1 MSWKLKLLNQVEEK
15 VKNFGGRCWRW
26 INLIDS
32 KHFII
37 SKLSRL
43 LNKVIVI
50 TYVEVK

>member
-1 MSWKLKLLNQVEEK
+1 M
-15 VKNFGGRCWRW
+15 W

-50 TYVEVK
+50 TYIC